1 MTPVELEVPSSA
13 VPRLQMKGIKKS
25 FAATTA
31 LDGVDLTVEA
41 GSVHALLGEN
51 GAGKSTLMKILAGA
65 ILPDAGEIWID
76 GDRYHPTDPQAGRSA
91 GISMIYQELSLAP
104 QLSIMENI
112 LLGVEPGRGPWINWK
127 AMRHHAT
134 EALRMVGRP
143 ELSPDTPVHQL
154 NLADQQLVELARS
167 VAVGCR
173 VLILDEPTSS
183 LAQDDAERLFT
194 LIDRLRSTGISII
207 YISHF
212 LEEVQRVC
220 DRFTVLRDGRH
231 VASGKPQDQ
240 SNHQLAQ
247 AMVGRQIEQ
256 LYHRSAR
263 QPGETILR
271 VDRLVSAQLRQE
283 VSLELRR
290 GEVLGIAGLIGAG
303 RTELMRA
310 IFGLDEVRSGSVRI
324 GYLERAEPQQL
335 WHDAAGMVSED
346 RKQEGL
352 ALRLSIADN
361 MTLPCLNALGPWG
374 TVLPRRQ
381 NVATRRWIDQ
391 LQIKC
396 LHPQQSIGALSGGN
410 QQKVAI
416 ARLLHADVDVLLLD
430 EPTRG
435 IDVGSKA
442 QIYEWID
449 QLVSCGV
456 AGPRATSRGP
466 KAVLWISSYLPE
478 LLGVCDRIAVMSR
491 GRLHPP
497 KPARERQE
505 HEMML
510 EALGHGDSE

>member
-1 MTPVELEVPSSA
+1 
-13 VPRLQMKGIKKS
+13 MKKA

-31 LDGVDLTVEA
+31 LEDVDLTVDV

-51 GAGKSTLMKILAGA
+51 GAGKSTLMKLLAGA
-65 ILPDAGEIWID
+65 ITPDAGEIWMD
-76 GDRYHPTDPQAGRSA
+76 GQAYHPTDPQAGRAA

-104 QLSIMENI
+104 QLTVMENI
-112 LLGVEPGRGPWINWK
+112 LLGVEPGRGPWIDWK
-127 AMRHHAT
+127 RMRQQAT
-134 EALRMVGRP
+134 DALRMVGRP
-143 ELSPDTPVHQL
+143 DLSPDIPVGQL
-154 NLADQQLVELARS
+154 SLADQQLVELARS

-173 VLILDEPTSS
+173 ILILDEPTSS
-183 LAQDDAERLFT
+183 LAQDDAERLFA
-194 LIDRLRSTGISII
+194 LIDRLRRTGISII

-220 DRFTVLRDGRH
+220 DRFTVLRDGRT
-231 VASGKPQDQ
+231 VATGKPQEWT
-240 SNHQLAQ
+240 NHQLAQ

-256 LYHRSAR
+256 LYHRSQR
-263 QPGETILR
+263 QAGETILR
-271 VDRLVSAQLRQE
+271 VDHLSGPRLRHDL
-283 VSLELRR
+283 SLELRR
-290 GEVLGIAGLIGAG
+290 GEILGIAGLVGAG

-310 IFGLDEVRSGSVRI
+310 LFGLDPVRSGQVTI
-324 GYLERAEPQQL
+324 GHLERAEPVRL
-335 WHDAAGMVSED
+335 WQKVAGMVSED

-361 MTLPCLNALGPWG
+361 MTLPALNDLGPLG
-374 TVLPRRQ
+374 SVLPSKQ
-381 NVATRRWIDQ
+381 NAAADRWVDQ

-396 LHPQQSIGALSGGN
+396 RHPQQPVSALSGGN

-442 QIYEWID
+442 QIYEWVN
-449 QLVSCGV
+449 QLVS
-456 AGPRATSRGP
+456 RAACATDGSPRGP

-491 GRLHPP
+491 GRLLPA
-497 KPARERQE
+497 KPAKERNE

-510 EALGHGDSE
+510 EALGHGVSE